1 MNRHRKQTNPS
12 QTQLKSKMPCG
23 RVFLEAEEADFP
35 TKPMNKKALQKKWVD
50 HRAKKRWMEQ
60 FQDRNP
66 VLIVAEKRKK
76 NRGVYFLQLDIMDDM
91 QVAQKYFSERNKTFR
106 ENFAWY
112 SAQFLSQLI
121 QAELGKK
128 DALAEVEQSKE
139 IYSLNLKKMNR
150 NYSLFNEV
158 LIGEGVLE
166 VHSLHDAKEGT
177 CIEYGIDRSFLK
189 KGVRKRYLSK
199 EEISRLATEC
209 HDWNRPDKTSRARPK
224 VVAYFLE
231 ILKKTK
237 VHMRALEELEVEAGR
252 FKRLLPCVKRFQR
265 GKFDAM
271 ISPTEGRFHANYTYA
286 PSEFRSL
293 MRYGG
298 GVKFVE
304 GDVAACHFHF
314 LLDEMTDRDER
325 KQMVKDLAAADPYL
339 AMCGNPSGVS
349 RDELKQSSH
358 LFKFG
363 TRSDVRRFVGDYESF
378 AMVPY
383 REGVFYRHLSAKY
396 PVFSVAMANKPI
408 THAKHRSDY
417 ACEVMWREAKVMVH
431 RVGSRCMAEGLVYLP
446 VHDGFLTMPLQFD
459 RVCEI
464 LAEEF
469 RAQCGS
475 VPRIKRR

>member
-1 MNRHRKQTNPS
+1 
-12 QTQLKSKMPCG
+12 MPCG
-23 RVFLEAEEADFP
+23 RVFLEAEEAKFS
-35 TKPMNKKALQKKWVD
+35 TKQMNKKALQKKWDD
-50 HRAKKRWMEQ
+50 HRAKKQWMEQ

-66 VLIVAEKRKK
+66 VLIETEKRKK
-76 NRGVYFLQLDIMDDM
+76 KPGVYFFQPDILDYSTI
-91 QVAQKYFSERNKTFR
+91 AQKHFSERNKTFR

-158 LIGEGVLE
+158 LINEFILE
-166 VHSLHDAKEGT
+166 VHSLHDAEEGK
-177 CIEYGIDRSFLK
+177 CIEYGIDRTFLK

-199 EEISRLATEC
+199 GEISRLAAEC

-224 VVAYFLE
+224 VVDYFLE

-237 VHMRALEELEVEAGR
+237 VNMRALDGLEVEAGR
-252 FKRLLPCVKRFQR
+252 FKRLVPLVKRFQR
-265 GKFDAM
+265 RKFDAM

-293 MRYGG
+293 MRYGRG
-298 GVKFVE
+298 TKFVE

-314 LLDEMTDRDER
+314 LLDEMTDENER

-349 RDELKQSSH
+349 RGELKQSSH

-363 TRSDVRRFVGDYESF
+363 TRRDVRRFVGDYESF
-378 AMVPY
+378 GIVPY
-383 REGVFYRHLSAKY
+383 REGVFYRHLTAKY
-396 PVFSVAMANKPI
+396 PVFAETMASKPI
-408 THAKHRSDY
+408 TQAKHRSDY
-417 ACEVMWREAKVMVH
+417 ACEVMRREANVMVH
-431 RVGSRCMAEGLVYLP
+431 QVGSRCMAEGLVYLP
-446 VHDGFLTMPLQFD
+446 IHDGFLTLPFQFD
-459 RVCEI
+459 RVCEVV
-464 LAEEF
+464 AEAF
-469 RAQCGS
+469 RAATGNN
-475 VPRIKRR
+475 PHIKRN